1 MAPTHSTSF
10 VFWVPG
16 LNSTVSHPLFWH
28 YTCEKQACFDFCW
41 FSLLQDSPTAACRG
55 RPARML
61 RKRLDKQK
69 LRVGEGSASPQRAD
83 YSSDTGSQNSVSIKV
98 PSGKWWIAMSSV
110 ASYCSGFSI
119 RYRSN
124 LALTLEVSTPITL
137 DPVLS
142 LNVIWR
148 TQCSYDQCQVLR
160 TRQ

>member
-1 MAPTHSTSF
+1 MWKA
-10 VFWVPG
+10 
-16 LNSTVSHPLFWH
+16 
-28 YTCEKQACFDFCW
+28 ACFDFCW

-55 RPARML
+55 RPSRML

-98 PSGKWWIAMSSV
+98 PSGKWWIAMGSV

-124 LALTLEVSTPITL
+124 LALTLEVSSPIPL

-148 TQCSYDQCQVLR
+148 TQCWEQAVRIVPLWKR
-160 TRQ
+160 GRQLNIKIIQGLKFTQKVWVRPF